1 MEEAVVS
8 ERFTDV
14 ADEPE
19 QILIP
24 LQGYEEYDIVS
35 IEKALEPLKNILYNL
50 GAMIRTA
57 RKNCRE
63 PGDNLT
69 EDESAAIHL
78 YTMQWPK
85 HHPSLYKLLNERLR
99 SIDREGLKP
108 WFLYLRLFLNA
119 LYKIPSQKKTVW
131 RGVRGNLY
139 DQYKKDQIWW
149 GVSSCTETMQV
160 MEKFIGIEGIRTIF
174 QIECFNG
181 KMIRGHSYY
190 RTENEI
196 ILPPGCFFRVIER
209 WKAGKDLYMI
219 RLREEEP
226 PYETVPPPDLFK
238 TTNEDSTVRVPSIFA
253 DPHKISWSIFPSVC
267 FRVVVV
273 VVAVLFSSSQYLYV
287 YLDPT

>member
-273 VVAVLFSSSQYLYV
+273 VAVLFSSSQYLYV